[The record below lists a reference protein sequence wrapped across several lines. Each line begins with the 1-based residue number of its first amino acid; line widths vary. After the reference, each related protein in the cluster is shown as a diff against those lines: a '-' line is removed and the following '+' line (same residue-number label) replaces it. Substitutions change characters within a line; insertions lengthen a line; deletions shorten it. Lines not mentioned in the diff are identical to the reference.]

1 MIRKSEEGRV
11 GMLKSMNWQVR
22 QSREQQLQCMLERV
36 TEERQQRYRDVRN
49 LKRRHQRVIKREIS
63 KE

>member
-36 TEERQQRYRDVRN
+36 T
-49 LKRRHQRVIKREIS
+49 
-63 KE
+63 

>member
-36 TEERQQRYRDVRN
+36 TQERQQRYRDVRN

>member
-22 QSREQQLQCMLERV
+22 QSREHQLQCMLERV
-36 TEERQQRYRDVRN
+36 TQERQQRYRDVRN